1 MHYQSQTL
9 SIDWKIR
16 FTTRTSGQVKHI
28 ESTGRVFEWK
38 MHLIFVSDVRVGQNY
53 CGFFK
58 ILKTSFK
65 NAWQKNRNMGERATY
80 VYVYLPS
87 LLPSFFKPLTDQFK
101 FLRNCP
107 PTPPL
112 S

>member
-58 ILKTSFK
+58 ILKTETWANVQLMCMYIYPVFFHLFSNRQPINLSF
-65 NAWQKNRNMGERATY
+65 
-80 VYVYLPS
+80 
-87 LLPSFFKPLTDQFK
+87 
-101 FLRNCP
+101 
-107 PTPPL
+107 
-112 S
+112 